1 MLVDGDARWEFRYLN
16 SALERDKRVDL
27 SIVLFRQPFIQMLN
41 ETYIDVKLPDVDAF
55 KEQLANTDILIL
67 GDVAPE
73 RIPESAWLA
82 IENAVSDDGLTFM
95 IIPGKRHMPHEHAS
109 PTLQRLLPVSS
120 FSQQSAERY
129 QKSRP
134 DASAS
139 VFRLRPTP
147 EAADL
152 TLFRLSSGDDPVQT
166 DLSSL
171 PGHPWAYSGQPKPVA
186 SVWANLGMP
195 GVDSGDSE
203 LAAVVHQ
210 YYGFGQVVWF
220 GVDST
225 WRWRFRAGD
234 TWHHRFWGQVVRWA
248 ARNKSA
254 AGNDQVRLTL
264 SDVVVDEA
272 DTVDVSLRWNPK
284 LVAQLAEATVELQIE
299 PQGTAPGGTVG
310 VDSPALQKVQLVPLE
325 GAPERYSGKIP
336 TLPSGTYTV
345 RLNVL
350 NAGVKLDQQ
359 VSSELIVQRQL
370 STELAN
376 VSCNR
381 EFLQQIATTTGGQLL
396 EPWQLTNLPELLKP
410 QDESDSVLQEQ
421 TLWDHW
427 TVLVLFFVLLT
438 TEWVI
443 RKMNGLP

>member
-1 MLVDGDARWEFRYLN
+1 M
-16 SALERDKRVDL
+16 
-27 SIVLFRQPFIQMLN
+27 
-41 ETYIDVKLPDVDAF
+41 
-55 KEQLANTDILIL
+55 
-67 GDVAPE
+67 
-73 RIPESAWLA
+73 
-82 IENAVSDDGLTFM
+82 
-95 IIPGKRHMPHEHAS
+95 
-109 PTLQRLLPVSS
+109 
-120 FSQQSAERY
+120 
-129 QKSRP
+129 
-134 DASAS
+134 
-139 VFRLRPTP
+139 
-147 EAADL
+147 
-152 TLFRLSSGDDPVQT
+152 
-166 DLSSL
+166 
-171 PGHPWAYSGQPKPVA
+171 
-186 SVWANLGMP
+186 
-195 GVDSGDSE
+195 
-203 LAAVVHQ
+203 
-210 YYGFGQVVWF
+210 
-220 GVDST
+220 
-225 WRWRFRAGD
+225 
-234 TWHHRFWGQVVRWA
+234 
-248 ARNKSA
+248 
-254 AGNDQVRLTL
+254 
-264 SDVVVDEA
+264 
-272 DTVDVSLRWNPK
+272 
-284 LVAQLAEATVELQIE
+284 
-299 PQGTAPGGTVG
+299 
-310 VDSPALQKVQLVPLE
+310 QKVQLVPLE